1 MLCIILAYP
10 DEVGIDVVRV
20 GYTKLEEERHA
31 SGGIWGRYPCHAK
44 QLTGREEEGEK
55 EGGRELTWQHVLI
68 SVLLL
73 STRRNLCHGHHVGGD
88 GLCEGVEY
96 EWGWW
101 GGAHMS
107 HLCII
112 LYNTTHYVHTLIP
125 RTQHRVLLGS
135 WGCTAVPPQWGGET
149 APAVYGH

>member
-1 MLCIILAYP
+1 MQKYQCCVSYYFAYP

-20 GYTKLEEERHA
+20 GYTKLEEERHT

-44 QLTGREEEGEK
+44 QLTVREEERGK

-73 STRRNLCHGHHVGGD
+73 STKRNLCHGHHVGGD

-96 EWGWW
+96 E
-101 GGAHMS
+101 
-107 HLCII
+107 
-112 LYNTTHYVHTLIP
+112 
-125 RTQHRVLLGS
+125 
-135 WGCTAVPPQWGGET
+135 GGEVGPIRVIYALYVQYYT
-149 APAVYGH
+149 LRAYTHTSYSA